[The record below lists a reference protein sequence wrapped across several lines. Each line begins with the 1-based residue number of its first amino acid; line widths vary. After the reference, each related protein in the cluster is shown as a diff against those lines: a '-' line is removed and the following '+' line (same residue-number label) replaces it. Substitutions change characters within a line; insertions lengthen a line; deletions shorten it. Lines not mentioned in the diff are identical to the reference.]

1 VTKTGAA
8 HKKAAKKKTV
18 TRNPSRKT
26 RWRASA
32 AKPARKPLAHTDR
45 ISFEALARV
54 GLNRALA
61 PTRATKRRFERAVG
75 ATGAAKENATIN
87 IQHR

>member
-1 VTKTGAA
+1 VTKTGATF
-8 HKKAAKKKTV
+8 KKAAKKKTV

-26 RWRASA
+26 RRRASG

-54 GLNRALA
+54 G
-61 PTRATKRRFERAVG
+61 RRHVAG
-75 ATGAAKENATIN
+75 TGARYEEAIRASGGGDRGAQIDT
-87 IQHR
+87 